1 MKVPAECEMISGPDV
16 VSDECELTCEPDQFT
31 KVKVDEINIKDGDAA
46 YMIGKSLIVGG
57 SGKALVIAV
66 GDYSLSGAIENAASA
81 ETEPTGL

>member
-1 MKVPAECEMISGPDV
+1 MKVPADCVMISGQDV
-16 VSDECELTCEPDQFT
+16 LTDESELTGEPDQFT
-31 KVKVDEINIKDGDAA
+31 KVKVDDNNIKDGDAA